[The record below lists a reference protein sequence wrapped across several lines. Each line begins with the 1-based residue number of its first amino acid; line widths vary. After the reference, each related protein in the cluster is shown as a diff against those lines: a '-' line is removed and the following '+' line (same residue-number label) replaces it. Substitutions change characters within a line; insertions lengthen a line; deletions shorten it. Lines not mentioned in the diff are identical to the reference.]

1 MGPASSRS
9 GPKASDEVTSAVVMA
24 RPLARSRGASAR
36 LRGLVPVVAV
46 FVIGLL
52 LWEVVLGVLGVKQFL
67 LPRPSVIL
75 SSLVTEWGTLVEGL
89 RYTAIEAIGGL
100 AIGSVLALGTAL
112 ATARWGLARET
123 LVPLAI
129 ALNSMPIIAFAPIAN
144 NWFGSENAASR
155 MTIVAVMVFFPIMV
169 NTVRGLTNVDPSAL
183 ELMRSYAASDREVLR
198 KLRIPNALPYILTA
212 FKIAT
217 TLAVIGAVIGEYFG
231 GPRQALG
238 IYITGEATLF
248 RFANAWAAI
257 LMACALGIALYSIVV
272 LVERRLLPWHAS
284 GARGDRAERGG

>member
-1 MGPASSRS
+1 MTTIAGRRPASFGFR
-9 GPKASDEVTSAVVMA
+9 TRA
-24 RPLARSRGASAR
+24 RDLA
-36 LRGLVPVVAV
+36 PVVAV
-46 FVIGLL
+46 FIVGIL

-67 LPRPSVIL
+67 LPRPSVIFASLL
-75 SSLVTEWGTLVEGL
+75 SEWGTLVEGL

-100 AIGSVLALGTAL
+100 AIGSVVALLTAF
-112 ATARWGLARET
+112 ATARWVLARET
-123 LVPLAI
+123 LVPVAI
-129 ALNSMPIIAFAPIAN
+129 AANSMPIIAFAPITN

-169 NTVRGLTNVDPSAL
+169 NTVRGLTNVDASAI
-183 ELMRSYAASDREVLR
+183 ELMRSYAASDLEVLR
-198 KLRIPNALPYILTA
+198 RLRIPNALPYILTA
-212 FKIAT
+212 FRIAT

-257 LMACALGIALYSIVV
+257 LMACALGIGLYLIVALA
-272 LVERRLLPWHAS
+272 ERVLLPWHAS
-284 GARGDRAERGG
+284 GARGEPR

>member
-1 MGPASSRS
+1 MSTT
-9 GPKASDEVTSAVVMA
+9 VA
-24 RPLARSRGASAR
+24 RPMPSGRSIAGR
-36 LRGLVPVVAV
+36 LRGLVPVLAV
-46 FVIGLL
+46 LVIGLL

-67 LPRPSVIL
+67 LPRPSVIFA
-75 SSLVTEWGTLVEGL
+75 SLISEWGTLLEGL

-100 AIGSVLALGTAL
+100 AIGSVIALGTAL
-112 ATARWGLARET
+112 ATARWVLARET
-123 LVPLAI
+123 LVPVAI
-129 ALNSMPIIAFAPIAN
+129 AANSMPIIAFAPITN

-183 ELMRSYAASDREVLR
+183 ELMRSYAASDWEVLR
-198 KLRIPNALPYILTA
+198 RVRIPNALPYILTA
-212 FKIAT
+212 FRIAT

-257 LMACALGIALYSIVV
+257 LMACALGIVLYLVVV
-272 LVERRLLPWHAS
+272 LAERQLLPWHAS
-284 GARGDRAERGG
+284 GARGEPR

>member
-1 MGPASSRS
+1 MSS
-9 GPKASDEVTSAVVMA
+9 ALA
-24 RPLARSRGASAR
+24 RPMPGGRSIASR
-36 LRGLVPVVAV
+36 LRGLVPVLTVLV
-46 FVIGLL
+46 VGLL

-67 LPRPSVIL
+67 LPRPSVIFA
-75 SSLVTEWGTLVEGL
+75 SLVSEWGTLLEGL

-100 AIGSVLALGTAL
+100 AIGSVIALVTAL
-112 ATARWGLARET
+112 ATARWVLARET
-123 LVPLAI
+123 LVPVAI
-129 ALNSMPIIAFAPIAN
+129 AANSMPIIAFAPITN

-169 NTVRGLTNVDPSAL
+169 NTVRGLTDVDPSAL
-183 ELMRSYAASDREVLR
+183 ELMRSYAGSDWEVLR
-198 KLRIPNALPYILTA
+198 RVRIPNALPYILTA
-212 FKIAT
+212 FRIAT

-257 LMACALGIALYSIVV
+257 LMACALGIVLYLVVV
-272 LVERRLLPWHAS
+272 LAERQLLPWHAS
-284 GARGDRAERGG
+284 GARGEPR

>member
-1 MGPASSRS
+1 
-9 GPKASDEVTSAVVMA
+9 VVIA
-24 RPLARSRGASAR
+24 RPLAGRAATAR
-36 LRGLVPVVAV
+36 LRDLVPVAAV
-46 FVIGLL
+46 LLIGLV

-75 SSLVTEWGTLVEGL
+75 SSLISEWGTLVEGL

-100 AIGSVLALGTAL
+100 VIGSVIALGTAL
-112 ATARWGLARET
+112 ATARWALARET

-129 ALNSMPIIAFAPIAN
+129 AANSMPIIAFAPIAN

-198 KLRIPNALPYILTA
+198 KVRIPNALPYILTA

-257 LMACALGIALYSIVV
+257 LMACALGIVLYSIVV
-272 LVERRLLPWHAS
+272 LAERQLLPWHAS

>member
-1 MGPASSRS
+1 
-9 GPKASDEVTSAVVMA
+9 MA
-24 RPLARSRGASAR
+24 RPVAGSRAATAR

-46 FVIGLL
+46 FVIGLI

-67 LPRPSVIL
+67 LPRPSVIF
-75 SSLVTEWGTLVEGL
+75 SSLMTEWGTLIEGL

-257 LMACALGIALYSIVV
+257 LMACALGIVLYSIVV

-284 GARGDRAERGG
+284 GGRGDRAERGG

>member
-1 MGPASSRS
+1 VVTAPRVS
-9 GPKASDEVTSAVVMA
+9 GGRAVSAQV
-24 RPLARSRGASAR
+24 
-36 LRGLVPVVAV
+36 RGLVPVVAV
-46 FVIGLL
+46 LIIGLV

-67 LPRPSVIL
+67 LPRPSVIF
-75 SSLVTEWGTLVEGL
+75 SSLISEWGTLVEGL

-100 AIGSVLALGTAL
+100 VIGSALALGTAL
-112 ATARWGLARET
+112 ATARWVVARET

-129 ALNSMPIIAFAPIAN
+129 ALNTMPIIAFAPITN

-155 MTIVAVMVFFPIMV
+155 MTIVAVMVFFPIMI
-169 NTVRGLTNVDPSAL
+169 NTVRGLTNVEPSAL
-183 ELMRSYAASDREVLR
+183 ELMRSYAASDRDVLR
-198 KLRIPNALPYILTA
+198 KLRIPNALPYIFTG

-257 LMACALGIALYSIVV
+257 LMACALGIALYLIVV
-272 LVERRLLPWHAS
+272 LAERRLLPWHAS
-284 GARGDRAERGG
+284 GGRGNSAERGA

>member
-1 MGPASSRS
+1 MTVANAQRRRPR
-9 GPKASDEVTSAVVMA
+9 A
-24 RPLARSRGASAR
+24 RVRARVRD
-36 LRGLVPVVAV
+36 LLPVVLV
-46 FVIGLL
+46 FVVGIV

-67 LPRPSVIL
+67 LPRPSVIFAA
-75 SSLVTEWGTLVEGL
+75 LVSEWGTLLEGL

-100 AIGSVLALGTAL
+100 AIGSVVALGTAF
-112 ATARWGLARET
+112 ATARWVLARET
-123 LVPLAI
+123 LVPVAI
-129 ALNSMPIIAFAPIAN
+129 AANSMPIIAFAPITN

-169 NTVRGLTNVDPSAL
+169 NAVRGLTNVDASAI
-183 ELMRSYAASDREVLR
+183 ELMRSYAASDLDVLR
-198 KLRIPNALPYILTA
+198 RVRIPNALPYILTA

-217 TLAVIGAVIGEYFG
+217 TLSVIGAVIGEYFG

-257 LMACALGIALYSIVV
+257 LMACALGLSLYVIVV
-272 LVERRLLPWHAS
+272 LVERLLLPWHAS
-284 GARGDRAERGG
+284 AGRGDPH